1 MLSFRLLTPNKTHGM
16 EDTMTQKTNLTNQE
30 LYQQRVFDEK
40 AENYD
45 SQAITFGGR
54 DNRNHA
60 IKATRINELLRP
72 ESEDSILEIG
82 VGSGLHADWLLKQN
96 ANIYYTGIDISSKL
110 IENTGKLLSNFGERA
125 RLQQDNANDLSF
137 SDGTFNGV
145 FCAATLHH
153 MEEPGHTIKEMAR
166 VLKPGGRFV
175 LMEPNWIYPTN
186 IGFMI
191 FLKEDRHMFLMR
203 RNKILKWMA
212 DAGLEQCRVGN
223 LLYTPP
229 KPEFMIPFYNLVD
242 KAAALI
248 PGIRR
253 ISLMLSC
260 SAVKPS

>member
-1 MLSFRLLTPNKTHGM
+1 M
-16 EDTMTQKTNLTNQE
+16 MTQKTNLTSQE

-60 IKATRINELLRP
+60 IKATRINDLLRP
-72 ESEDSILEIG
+72 EPGDNILEIG
-82 VGSGLHADWLLKQN
+82 VGSGLHADWLLKRN
-96 ANIYYTGIDISSKL
+96 TNIDYTGIDISSKL
-110 IENTGKLLSNFGERA
+110 IENTGKLLSDFGDRA
-125 RLQQDNANDLSF
+125 HLQQDNANDLSF
-137 SDGTFNGV
+137 ADGTFSGV

-153 MEEPGHTIKEMAR
+153 MEKPGHTIKEMAR
-166 VLKPGGRFV
+166 VLKPGGRLV
-175 LMEPNWIYPTN
+175 LMEPNWLYPTN

-203 RNKILKWMA
+203 RSKILKWMA
-212 DAGLEQCRVGN
+212 DAGLEQCEVEN

-229 KPEFMIPFYNLVD
+229 KPEFMLPLFNLVD
-242 KAAALI
+242 KVAASI
-248 PGIRR
+248 PGINR
-253 ISLMLSC
+253 ISLMLAC

>member
-1 MLSFRLLTPNKTHGM
+1 MDSNM
-16 EDTMTQKTNLTNQE
+16 SQKTDLTSQE

-40 AENYD
+40 AKNYD

-54 DNRNHA
+54 DNRNHT
-60 IKATRINELLRP
+60 IKATKINELLRP
-72 ESEDSILEIG
+72 ETGDNILEIG
-82 VGSGLHADWLLKQN
+82 VGSGLHADWLLNKN
-96 ANIYYTGIDISSKL
+96 ANIQYTGIDISSRL
-110 IENTGKLLSNFGERA
+110 IEKTRGLLSNFGDRA
-125 RLQQDNANDLSF
+125 YLQQDNANNLSF
-137 SDGTFNGV
+137 DDGKFNGV

-166 VLKPGGRFV
+166 VLKPGGRLV

-212 DAGLEQCRVGN
+212 DAGLEQCEVEN

-229 KPEFMIPFYNLVD
+229 KPEFMIPFYNFVD
-242 KAAALI
+242 KTAALI

-253 ISLMLSC
+253 ASLMLAC
-260 SAVKPS
+260 SALKPS